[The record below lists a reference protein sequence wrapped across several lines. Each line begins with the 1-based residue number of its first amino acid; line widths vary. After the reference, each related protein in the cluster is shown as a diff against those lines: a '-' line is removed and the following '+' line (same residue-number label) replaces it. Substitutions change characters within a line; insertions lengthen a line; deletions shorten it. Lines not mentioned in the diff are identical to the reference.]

1 MSAAIAPVFRLFLL
15 RHANAGW
22 PLPGQA
28 DFDRTLDDA
37 GFAAAELVADTA
49 SDSDLRPELVLCS
62 TAVRCR
68 QTVDAFRRATD
79 EDVDIHYI
87 DALYTGTV
95 DVYRDLIAG
104 QDAAIGSIMI
114 VGHNPVI
121 EEILRECIGA
131 EPASEVIPA
140 GYPPGALAIIDLERR
155 PNADVL
161 APGKLVGFITPDGHL
176 R

>member
-1 MSAAIAPVFRLFLL
+1 MSAAIAPAFRLFLL

-22 PLPGQA
+22 PLPGQT
-28 DFDRTLDDA
+28 DFDRTLDDT
-37 GFAAAELVADTA
+37 GFAAAELVADIA
-49 SDSDLRPELVLCS
+49 SDRDLKPELVLCS

-68 QTVDAFRRATD
+68 QTVDAFRRAT
-79 EDVDIHYI
+79 EEELDIRYI

-104 QDAAIGSIMI
+104 QDIAAGSVMI

-121 EEILRECIGA
+121 EEILRESIGV

-140 GYPPGALAIIDLERR
+140 GYPPGALAIIDLEIR
-155 PNADVL
+155 PNAGAL
-161 APGKLVGFITPDGHL
+161 PPGKLTAFVTPDGHL